1 MTEQEKTI
9 KFLSAQ
15 HDIETLQTL
24 LDHKKPLYNAEPTV
38 SKIMTT
44 PDYTDFIA
52 LSRIKYKIPL
62 GTQSFG
68 SLKYQQQRNIIIML
82 KDAVC
87 AFQADLAIKPIKTRR
102 NHLTGF

>member
-1 MTEQEKTI
+1 MTEQEKV
-9 KFLSAQ
+9 KKLLSAQ
-15 HDIETLQTL
+15 HDIDTLQSL
-24 LDHKKPLYNAEPTV
+24 LDHKKPLYTAEPTV

-68 SLKYQQQRNIIIML
+68 SLKYQQQRTIIAML
-82 KDAVC
+82 NEAVI
-87 AFQADLAIKPIKTRR
+87 AYQADLATKPTKSEE
-102 NHLTGF
+102 